1 MSLLNFQV
9 LDDDELIH
17 AYGDLLLELKKR
29 KIIRS
34 KNVIGDLGEYTAI
47 AYYKNAPSLPTLTEA
62 PPNTKAFDAVGRNG
76 KRYSI
81 KTTTG
86 KTTGCFFGLP
96 PAGQNEPINPMF
108 DFVVIVK
115 FDNNYNLELIVEIT
129 WEQFLV
135 YKRWLP
141 TQNAYNLYLNGELL
155 SNAKSIYR
163 REK

>member
-1 MSLLNFQV
+1 MASLDFQD
-9 LDDDELIH
+9 LDDDDLIY
-17 AYGDLLLELKKR
+17 AYGDLLLELKRR

-47 AYYKNAPSLPTLTEA
+47 AHYKNTSSLPTLSEA
-62 PPNTKAFDAVGRNG
+62 PLNTKAFDAVSKNG

-86 KTTGCFFGLP
+86 TITGCFFGLSAAEQKQHIKP
-96 PAGQNEPINPMF
+96 TF

-115 FDNNYNLELIVEIT
+115 FDNNYNLEFIVEIT

-141 TQNAYNLYLNGELL
+141 TQNAYNLSLNRELM
-155 SNAKSIYR
+155 SNAKIIYR